1 MRERRYIFKISP
13 SLNNLVDNVRFGES
27 WVVLDDGLDSL
38 AGSWGRWDYGSWGS
52 SNYGSWGSSNWGSI
66 WVSSGIWVSSISKSV
81 KTSISKSGISE
92 SSVWESSWDSSWE
105 ESGGCWGRSLFTG
118 CGFSNSS
125 KVFSLGSSYFRGIL
139 NWFWESVFV
148 DWGNAFEN
156 WGNWEVGGLDTEA
169 KTISDVVDSLD
180 ETVGIGVAVR

>member
-52 SNYGSWGSSNWGSI
+52 SNYGSWGSSNWG
-66 WVSSGIWVSSISKSV
+66 GIWVSSISKSV
-81 KTSISKSGISE
+81 KTSISKSSISKSVKTSISE

-105 ESGGCWGRSLFTG
+105 ESGGSWGRSLFTG

-125 KVFSLGSSYFRGIL
+125 KVFSLGY
-139 NWFWESVFV
+139 
-148 DWGNAFEN
+148 
-156 WGNWEVGGLDTEA
+156 
-169 KTISDVVDSLD
+169 
-180 ETVGIGVAVR
+180 